1 MSVGALNKYL
11 NGSEPGAFKAARL
24 AVALGVDLNW
34 LVTGT
39 GSANAAARGLVGVPI
54 YDVRLAAGAAT
65 FAEGAEQIGE
75 MPFDLE
81 FLREL
86 GRPNADGLA
95 VFSASG
101 DSMYPT
107 VADGA
112 RVLTDLRDTRLREG
126 VFAFRSGDE
135 LRIKLLRRLVDG
147 IEIISDNKTYSPE
160 LVSGDAADELTII
173 GSVLWT
179 GNFV

>member
-112 RVLTDLRDTRLREG
+112 RICATPACAKASSPSGPATSCGSNGCAGWSMASRSFRTTRPIRPSW
-126 VFAFRSGDE
+126 FRAMPPT
-135 LRIKLLRRLVDG
+135 
-147 IEIISDNKTYSPE
+147 N
-160 LVSGDAADELTII
+160 
-173 GSVLWT
+173 
-179 GNFV
+179 